1 MVSKAGSIL
10 TLIGGILTLV
20 FAIVILFVGL
30 VVLGLDS
37 VSDKIGRGVPLDFLT
52 LILFSVFV
60 FLLIGGILK
69 IYASRLMLN
78 KKTALKGGI
87 IAIIFGVIISDIL
100 SLIGGIIAIVQ
111 GNK

>member
-1 MVSKAGSIL
+1 MSE
-10 TLIGGILTLV
+10 
-20 FAIVILFVGL
+20 
-30 VVLGLDS
+30 
-37 VSDKIGRGVPLDFLT
+37 
-52 LILFSVFV
+52 
-60 FLLIGGILK
+60 LIGGILK

-78 KKTALKGGI
+78 KKTAVKGGI